1 MKNLLVGALLCLS
14 ALTAT
19 NAEAQTSR
27 VCGLHAKVIERLH
40 TGYGETRQMIGLG
53 SNGAILEVFASEE
66 SGSWTIL
73 VTNPQGVSCL
83 IAAGQ
88 AFENVRGQIILEG
101 DPT

>member
-1 MKNLLVGALLCLS
+1 MKNLLALALLCLY

-19 NAEAQTSR
+19 AEAQTGR
-27 VCGLHAKVIERLH
+27 ACGLHAKVIERLY

-53 SNGAILEVFASEE
+53 ANGAILEVFASEE

-73 VTNPQGVSCL
+73 ATNPQGVSCL

-88 AFENVRGQIILEG
+88 AFEHVRGEIILDG